1 MDHFVYR
8 GGVLHAEDVALP
20 RIAQAVGTPFYCY
33 STATLVR
40 HYGVF
45 AEGFAG
51 LDHLICYAIK
61 ANSSLAVIRTLADQG
76 AGADVVSEGE
86 IRRALAA
93 GVPADKIVF
102 SGVGKTRDE
111 MAMALDAGI
120 MQFNIESE
128 PELDALSEVAS
139 ARNATAHIA
148 VRINPDV
155 DAASHSKISTGR
167 KDDKFGIS
175 WPQAQAV
182 YRSAAERPGIEVV
195 GLAMHIGSQLLDLA
209 PFEAA
214 FRLAAD
220 AVHELRRDG
229 RDIRSIDL
237 GGGLGVPYG
246 DEAIPP
252 LPADYAAVV
261 KRCVGDLGCRLIFE
275 PGRLLAANAGILV
288 CRIIYVKETRDKT
301 FLVVDAAMNDLLRP
315 TLYDAGHEIVPLQ
328 EAAADAPRRP
338 ADVVGPI
345 CETGDILAL
354 AWPMPPVIADDL
366 LAVRTAGAY
375 GSVMASTYNSR
386 LLVPE
391 VLVKGSEY
399 SVVRRRQTFEDLL
412 ATESLPDWLSGE
424 PASRGVA

>member
-1 MDHFVYR
+1 MDHFGYQ
-8 GGVLHAEDVALP
+8 GGVLHAEDVPLP

-45 AEGFAG
+45 AAGFIE
-51 LDHLICYAIK
+51 LDSLICYSVK

-102 SGVGKTRDE
+102 SGVGKTRGE

-128 PELDALSEVAS
+128 PELEALSEIAS

-155 DAASHSKISTGR
+155 DAATHAKITTGR
-167 KDDKFGIS
+167 KEDKFGIP
-175 WPQAQAV
+175 WPQARDV
-182 YRSAAERPGIEVV
+182 YRKASECPGIEVV
-195 GLAMHIGSQLLDLA
+195 GLAMHIGSQLLELA

-214 FRLAAD
+214 FRLAAE
-220 AVHELRRDG
+220 AVQDLRQDG
-229 RDIRSIDL
+229 HDIRSLDL

-246 DEAIPP
+246 EATPP
-252 LPADYAAVV
+252 LPADYAVMV
-261 KRCVGDLGCRLIFE
+261 NRCVGGLGCRLIFE

-288 CRIIYVKETRDKT
+288 CRIIYVKEGADKA
-301 FLVVDAAMNDLLRP
+301 FLVVDAAMNDLIRP
-315 TLYDAGHEIVPLQ
+315 TLYDAGHQIVPLE
-328 EAAADAPRRP
+328 EAAADAPKRP

-345 CETGDILAL
+345 CEAGDILAL
-354 AWPMPPVIADDL
+354 GWPMPPVVADDL
-366 LAVRTAGAY
+366 LAVLTAGAY

-399 SVVRRRQTFEDLL
+399 AVVRQRQTFDELL
-412 ATESLPDWLSGE
+412 GAESLPDWLSGE